1 MMKKENTTS
10 RHFVIYTP
18 SNLGRIFKIFKKSEI
33 IVTIQENIETLSI
46 FYIIYNAK
54 KIAMFYN
61 ASGYD
66 NHLILLK
73 ISGTFTHYAF
83 SYISY
88 LFFTFLKI
96 LFFS

>member
-1 MMKKENTTS
+1 MMKKENATS

-18 SNLGRIFKIFKKSEI
+18 SNLGRIFKIFKKSGI
-33 IVTIQENIETLSI
+33 IVTIQENIETPSI
-46 FYIIYNAK
+46 FYIIYNTK

-73 ISGTFTHYAF
+73 NCGTFTHF
-83 SYISY
+83 H
-88 LFFTFLKI
+88 TFLTYF
-96 LFFS
+96 LHF